1 MFERLRK
8 RIINLFFTTVG
19 DTKQE
24 ATSRDPEQTAIKK
37 VGYAFVKSA
46 SGGSARKNFESPEF
60 DLEVIENAYNTES
73 YIRQAIDKYLDLIF
87 KAGWQLKGKNEKSL
101 QYIKTRLAVMEEA
114 TDTPL
119 NAFLKEI
126 AENLLKFANT
136 FIIKARIKQPLNIPG
151 LNIQGM
157 GGLEPVGGYF
167 CLAPKTIQI
176 ARDANGTVLQYQQKV
191 SGSNKPLLIKPEN
204 MVHIA
209 WKKPT
214 GMAFGVPFL
223 LPVLDDIR
231 LLREIEDNV
240 ANLLYKYLHPLYK
253 FIVGLQEDGKE
264 STPEEIEYVRQMIQE
279 MPMDGTLV
287 IPERYNVE
295 VVGAE
300 GAAIDA
306 SWALE
311 YFRQRVFSGLGIPE
325 TVFGI
330 AGTANKSTAENL
342 TVEMHDRIRALQ
354 TLIEDEIN
362 FRIIKELLM
371 EGGFDPV
378 INPDDMVYFD
388 FQEIAVDEMIKVRNQ
403 AIFEYEHNAISFQE
417 MRLKLGMDPEV
428 NESEMFLNR
437 ITIPSA
443 QAKASAPD
451 DEPGDPET
459 NNKQKP
465 RNQYGTKTSPKK
477 TASTEDPLFSESF
490 RDLKIKEYFS
500 TLIDSFRSLR
510 NDVIS
515 SISSNREDQIELYMS
530 LAKDRILTQA
540 SKCIDSAFDL
550 GASDCQRDCKVTR
563 TPEYSGVTKRTISY
577 RAEQNIDRILDDLR
591 KILDTAKTKQDA
603 KEKIHFVSAAFDAT
617 EYRID
622 LMAKYHSRFSYNCG
636 YAFTALG
643 YGREELIANG
653 GKCDICEKHNQDTI
667 KLIKGKSIMNVIP
680 PWHHGCSCHVTIK
693 R

>member
-8 RIINLFFTTVG
+8 QIFDLFFVKVEEP
-19 DTKQE
+19 KQE
-24 ATSRDPEQTAIKK
+24 ATSRDPERTAIKR
-37 VGYAFVKSA
+37 VGYAFVKSG
-46 SGGSARKNFESPEF
+46 SGGSARKNFESPSF
-60 DLEVIENAYNTES
+60 NLETIETAYDTES

-87 KAGWQLKGKNEKSL
+87 KAGWQLKGKNENSL

-114 TDTPL
+114 TDVTT

-126 AENLLKFANT
+126 ADNLLKFANT
-136 FIIKARIKQPLNIPG
+136 FIIKARLKQAVNIPG
-151 LNIQGM
+151 LNVQGIA
-157 GGLEPVGGYF
+157 GAQPVGGYF

-191 SGSNKPLLIKPEN
+191 AGSNKPLLIKPED
-204 MVHIA
+204 MVHMA

-214 GMAFGVPFL
+214 GYGFGVPFL

-253 FIVGLQEDGKE
+253 FIVGLQENGKE

-306 SWALE
+306 SWALN

-330 AGTANKSTAENL
+330 AGTANKATAENL
-342 TVEMHDRIRALQ
+342 TVEMHDRIRAIQ
-354 TLIEDEIN
+354 SLIEDEIN
-362 FRIIKELLM
+362 LRIIKELLM

-403 AIFEYEHNAISFQE
+403 AIYEYEHNAISFSE
-417 MRLKLGMDPEV
+417 MRLKLGMDPMV
-428 NESEMFLNR
+428 DESQMFLDR
-437 ITIPSA
+437 VTKQTAIA
-443 QAKASAPD
+443 QADAKASA
-451 DEPGDPET
+451 EPGDPAT

-465 RNQYGTKTSPKK
+465 TNQHGTKTSPKK
-477 TASTEDPLFSESF
+477 VASADDPLFSESISN
-490 RDLKIKEYFS
+490 IKTREYYNK
-500 TLIDSFRSLR
+500 LINNFKSLR
-510 NDVIS
+510 NDVVS
-515 SISSNREDQIELYMS
+515 AVASDKEDQVELYMS
-530 LAKDRILTQA
+530 LAKDRITKQA
-540 SKCIDSAFDL
+540 SVYIAEAFNL
-550 GASDCQRDCKVTR
+550 GALNCQRDC
-563 TPEYSGVTKRTISY
+563 GVSRQPDVDNSVKKTLEY
-577 RAEQNIDRILDDLR
+577 RALQNVERILDDLR
-591 KILDTAKTKQDA
+591 KIVDVAKTKEQ
-603 KEKIHFVSAAFDAT
+603 KEKTIFVSSAFDAT
-617 EYRID
+617 EYRLN
-622 LMAKYHSRFSYNCG
+622 LMAEYQSRFAYNYG
-636 YAFTALG
+636 YALSALG
-643 YGREELIANG
+643 YDREELTSTGGSCEICSKLNG
-653 GKCDICEKHNQDTI
+653 QTI
-667 KLIKGKSIMNVIP
+667 RLIKGKGVMSVIP
-680 PWHHGCSCHVTIK
+680 PWHHGCECYVTIK